1 MGLMVMGL
9 WALWAG
15 LKPDEEASDTREEAS
30 GTREEA
36 SGMREEASGMREE
49 ASGMREEAS
58 GTGGRERKKLLVCLE
73 RKEKTCIFAS

>member
-30 GTREEA
+30 GTV
-36 SGMREEASGMREE
+36 GI
-49 ASGMREEAS
+49 
-58 GTGGRERKKLLVCLE
+58 ERKKMLVCLE
-73 RKEKTCIFAS
+73 RKEKTCIFASQTLSYGCA